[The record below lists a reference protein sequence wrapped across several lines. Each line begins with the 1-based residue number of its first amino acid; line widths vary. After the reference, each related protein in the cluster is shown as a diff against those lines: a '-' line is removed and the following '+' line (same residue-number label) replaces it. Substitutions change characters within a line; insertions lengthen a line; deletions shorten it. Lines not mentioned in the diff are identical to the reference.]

1 MTSAGW
7 FTFEKKVG
15 VIAPRA
21 GVDVRGKKGRLAEG
35 EGQAKGPWITSD
47 ENSERIDPAFL
58 NASMTSRPV
67 IHGRRVTPR

>member
-15 VIAPRA
+15 GIASGA

-35 EGQAKGPWITSD
+35 EG
-47 ENSERIDPAFL
+47 RL
-58 NASMTSRPV
+58 R
-67 IHGRRVTPR
+67 GRG